1 MKTVILGWGSLI
13 WDPRELPR
21 EGTWIQPGPPVPIE
35 FSRVSSDARL
45 TLVIDPSHGERLPTR
60 YVCSPRSDIS
70 DAIAD
75 LKQRE
80 GTAARYIGFVDLKH
94 NETRAAVDNMA
105 QGIREWAATAGI
117 DGVVWT
123 DLPSNFKEET
133 GLGFSLETAERY
145 LRGLPKTAAEKARK
159 YINNA
164 PAEVNTPLRRHL
176 RTVGWL
182 ENTS

>member
-1 MKTVILGWGSLI
+1 MKIVIIGWGSLI

-21 EGTWIQPGPPVPIE
+21 EGTWIQPGPLLPIE

-45 TLVIDPSHGERLPTR
+45 TLVIDPSHGEKLPTR
-60 YVCSPRSDIS
+60 YVGSPRSDIS

-75 LKQRE
+75 LKDRE
-80 GTAARYIGFVDLKH
+80 GTATRHIGFVDLTHDKS
-94 NETRAAVDNMA
+94 RAAVDIIA
-105 QGIREWAATAGI
+105 KGIREWAATAGI

-123 DLPSNFKEET
+123 DLPSNFDEET
-133 GLGFSLETAERY
+133 GLAFSLEVAERY

-164 PAEVNTPLRRHL
+164 PSEVNTPLRRHL
-176 RTVGWL
+176 SAAGWL
-182 ENTS
+182 A